1 MTPSATKHI
10 DLIQTTVTRMA
21 ANSFLLKGW
30 AVTLVSAIFAL
41 AAKDANRRYIM
52 VAYFPVIMFW
62 LLDGYYLSQERLYR
76 ALFDEVR
83 TTITSDSNLSMDT
96 TRFAGGRSGWF
107 KCAISATLL
116 LFYGAIFGTILIV
129 MFLL

>member
-1 MTPSATKHI
+1 MTPSAIKHI
-10 DLIQTTVTRMA
+10 DLIQTTITRMA

-52 VAYFPVIMFW
+52 VAYFPVILFW
-62 LLDGYYLSQERLYR
+62 LLDGYYLSRERLFR
-76 ALFDEVR
+76 ALFDQVR
-83 TTITSDSNLSMDT
+83 ASATAESDLSMDT
-96 TRFAGGRSGWF
+96 TRFEGGKNKWAACVLS
-107 KCAISATLL
+107 KTLL
-116 LFYGAIFGTILIV
+116 IFYGGVLGAILIV